1 MKKYEEKFEK
11 YLNGTLDAEESK
23 EIEKDIEKFQVLMGY
38 ADQTLDEKLYEQEGE
53 GAEEEPGD
61 SGKEE
66 ELGRKISKAIGRKFR
81 IYMIGAVAA
90 AICIVP
96 AFLLGLSP
104 LMDWIYYSPEQSVE
118 IVDEEN
124 DSATVV
130 NPFAL
135 DMSVYMELF
144 CGDKGFVNLCLWP
157 EGYGRYTIDVR
168 TQIDG
173 EETSHMLELVRNHL
187 YRNDLNWNVSDFPVN
202 AFTYKSN
209 GESCSMGKEE
219 AAKTLEKAPELMK
232 IRAAVSFDGLK
243 SMEELAG
250 FMERYSACYLYC
262 PVDVE
267 GYRYWGFTPVKRGYD
282 FQMAYDEEE
291 YPYLD
296 LAQYNQ
302 GYPLMESQD
311 TGSQEEDRGFP
322 EGDGAVQGRLALAAV
337 YEKHVESMI
346 RYLMEREDFLE
357 IFEGGLPGGKNFL
370 NIYEYKEAL
379 GYIREHGVKSY
390 GAIVYATKEELLKML
405 EDPSVEGLYMLDGK
419 IDLKFG
425 E

>member
-1 MKKYEEKFEK
+1 MKKYEERFRE
-11 YLNGTLDAEESK
+11 YLNGTLDDGESK

-38 ADQTLDEKLYEQEGE
+38 ADQTLDEKLYEKEGE
-53 GAEEEPGD
+53 GGAENREG

-66 ELGRKISKAIGRKFR
+66 EFGRKISKSVSRKFR
-81 IYMIGAVAA
+81 NYMIGAVAA

-124 DSATVV
+124 DSVIVV

-144 CGDKGFVNLCLWP
+144 CGDKGFVELCLWP

-173 EETSHMLELVRNHL
+173 EDTSHMLELVRNHL
-187 YRNDLNWNVSDFPVN
+187 YRNDLNWNLPDFPMN
-202 AFTYKSN
+202 AFAYKSN
-209 GESCSMGKEE
+209 GKSLCMGKE
-219 AAKTLEKAPELMK
+219 AARETLEKAPDLMK

-243 SMEELAG
+243 SMEELVE
-250 FMERYSACYLYC
+250 FMEEYDACYLYC
-262 PVDVE
+262 PVDVD
-267 GYRYWGFTPVKRGYD
+267 GYRYWGFAPVKRGYD
-282 FQMAYDEEE
+282 FKLAYDEEE

-296 LAQYNQ
+296 LGQYTQ
-302 GYPLMESQD
+302 GS
-311 TGSQEEDRGFP
+311 
-322 EGDGAVQGRLALAAV
+322 LALAEA
-337 YEKHVESMI
+337 YEKHMESMI
-346 RYLMEREDFLE
+346 RYLMGREDFLE
-357 IFEGGLPGGKNFL
+357 IFEGGAPGGKNFF
-370 NIYEYKEAL
+370 NVYEYTGAL

-390 GAIVYATKEELLKML
+390 GAVVYASKEELIKML
-405 EDPSVEGLYMLDGK
+405 EDSAVQGIYMLDGK
-419 IDLKFG
+419 IDLDKPR
-425 E
+425 

>member
-1 MKKYEEKFEK
+1 MKKYEERFRE
-11 YLNGTLDAEESK
+11 YLNGTLDAGESK

-53 GAEEEPGD
+53 GGAENRES

-66 ELGRKISKAIGRKFR
+66 EFGRKISKSVSRKFR
-81 IYMIGAVAA
+81 NYMIGAVAA

-124 DSATVV
+124 DSVIVV

-144 CGDKGFVNLCLWP
+144 CGDKGFVELCLWP

-173 EETSHMLELVRNHL
+173 EDTSHMLELVRNHL
-187 YRNDLNWNVSDFPVN
+187 YRNDLNWNLSDFPMN
-202 AFTYKSN
+202 AFAYKSN
-209 GESCSMGKEE
+209 GKSLCMGKE
-219 AAKTLEKAPELMK
+219 AARETLEKAPDLMK
-232 IRAAVSFDGLK
+232 IRAALSFDGLK
-243 SMEELAG
+243 SMEELVE
-250 FMERYSACYLYC
+250 FMEKYDACYLYC

-267 GYRYWGFTPVKRGYD
+267 GYRYWGFAPVKRGYD
-282 FQMAYDEEE
+282 FKMAYDEEE

-296 LAQYNQ
+296 LGQY
-302 GYPLMESQD
+302 
-311 TGSQEEDRGFP
+311 TKGSF
-322 EGDGAVQGRLALAAV
+322 ALAEA
-337 YEKHVESMI
+337 YEKHMESMI

-357 IFEGGLPGGKNFL
+357 IFEGGAPGGKNLF
-370 NIYEYKEAL
+370 NVYEYAGAL
-379 GYIREHGVKSY
+379 DYIREHGVKSY
-390 GAIVYATKEELLKML
+390 GAVVYASKEELIKML
-405 EDPSVEGLYMLDGK
+405 EDSSVQGIYMLDGK
-419 IDLKFG
+419 IDLKSG

>member
-1 MKKYEEKFEK
+1 MKKYEERFRE
-11 YLNGTLDAEESK
+11 YLNGTLDAGESK

-53 GAEEEPGD
+53 GGAENREG

-66 ELGRKISKAIGRKFR
+66 EFGRKISKSVSRKFR
-81 IYMIGAVAA
+81 NYMIGAVAA

-104 LMDWIYYSPEQSVE
+104 LMDWIYYSPEQMVE

-124 DSATVV
+124 DSVIVV

-144 CGDKGFVNLCLWP
+144 CGDKGFVELCLWP

-173 EETSHMLELVRNHL
+173 EDTSHMLELVRNHL
-187 YRNDLNWNVSDFPVN
+187 YRNDLNWNLSDFPMN
-202 AFTYKSN
+202 AFAYKSN
-209 GESCSMGKEE
+209 GKSLCMGKE
-219 AAKTLEKAPELMK
+219 AARETLEKAPDLMK
-232 IRAAVSFDGLK
+232 IRAALSFDGLK
-243 SMEELAG
+243 SMEELVE
-250 FMERYSACYLYC
+250 FMEEYDACYLYC

-267 GYRYWGFTPVKRGYD
+267 GYRYWGFAPVKRGYD
-282 FQMAYDEEE
+282 FKMAYDEEE

-296 LAQYNQ
+296 LGQY
-302 GYPLMESQD
+302 
-311 TGSQEEDRGFP
+311 TKGSF
-322 EGDGAVQGRLALAAV
+322 ALAEA
-337 YEKHVESMI
+337 YEKHMESMI

-357 IFEGGLPGGKNFL
+357 IFEGSAPGGKNLF
-370 NIYEYKEAL
+370 NVYEYEGAL
-379 GYIREHGVKSY
+379 NYIREHGVKSY
-390 GAIVYATKEELLKML
+390 GAVVYASKEELIKML
-405 EDPSVEGLYMLDGK
+405 EDSSVQGIYMLDGK
-419 IDLKFG
+419 IDLKSG